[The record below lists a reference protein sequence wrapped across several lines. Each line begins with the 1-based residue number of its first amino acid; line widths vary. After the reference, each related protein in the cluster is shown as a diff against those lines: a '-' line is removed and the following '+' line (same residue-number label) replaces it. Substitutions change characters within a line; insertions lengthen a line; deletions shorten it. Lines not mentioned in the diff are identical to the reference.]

1 MSTTLDLP
9 LATEATL
16 QDVLEGRRLLWH
28 LPAFVDG
35 AYCRRAVD
43 AVRGVE
49 FNPYPATVDV
59 PGASP
64 VLKVG
69 PTVFDHFGSDFAAY
83 FNEAAECAARLRACF
98 DRAGIVDPLD
108 VIVDFLTLV
117 WDGPVVIA
125 EEQGRSYFAGVLRS
139 IPGGTLPHVDNASV
153 ETPELAIGQTTC
165 QGTILLYL
173 AMPTSG
179 GATKVFAKRPT
190 DADPTYSWGYA
201 AEALAGVGFAGV
213 TPSAGD
219 VVLFPTT
226 HIHQVEPV
234 TGTGDRLTFSAFY
247 GPDEHGRLV
256 VWS

>member
-9 LATEATL
+9 CVADATL
-16 QDVLEGRRLLWH
+16 QEVLDGRRLLWH
-28 LPAFVDG
+28 LPAFVDSD
-35 AYCRRAVD
+35 YCRD
-43 AVRGVE
+43 AVEAIRSVE
-49 FNPYPATVDV
+49 FSPYPATVGV
-59 PGASP
+59 AGAAP

-69 PTVFDHFGSDFAAY
+69 PTVFDHFGTDFAAY
-83 FNEAAECAARLRACF
+83 FDEAAECAGRLRACF
-98 DRAGIVDPLD
+98 AGARIIDPLD
-108 VIVDFLTLV
+108 LLVDLLTLV

-125 EEQGRSYFAGVLRS
+125 EERGRPYFAGVLRS

-153 ETPELAIGQTTC
+153 ETPELAIGQTSR

-179 GATKVFAKRPT
+179 GATKVFAKRPN
-190 DADPTYSWGYA
+190 DDDPTYSWGYA
-201 AEALAGVGFAGV
+201 PEAVAGVRFAGV

-234 TGTGDRLTFSAFY
+234 TGAGDRITFSAFY
-247 GPDEHGRLV
+247 GPDERGRLV